1 MIKKI
6 TAVIAALIIALTI
19 FTSCEGVLGG
29 GDLNVVCTVFP
40 QFDWARNVIGDVK
53 GVSLSVLLDSGTDL
67 HSYQP
72 TAEDIITISEAD
84 IFIFTG
90 GESDKWV
97 EEVLKA
103 SENEDALVIN
113 LMECI
118 GEENLYCP
126 EIHAHEEE
134 GHEHAHDEHIWLS
147 LRNASL
153 ITKIICD
160 ALISL
165 DEENKEAYELNLAS
179 YNEKLTALDKR
190 YENMVN
196 NADKNTVVVA
206 DRFPFVY
213 LMKDYGINYHA
224 AFSGCSAESEASFET
239 VKRLAQETD
248 IAELNY
254 IIITETSDGSV
265 AKTVKDATKSKNQE
279 ILTLNSMQSVTKDK
293 LESSYLTIMEDNLI
307 ILSYALS

>member
-1 MIKKI
+1 MIGI
-6 TAVIAALIIALTI
+6 SGDPFDTI
-19 FTSCEGVLGG
+19 GQKFTQG
-29 GDLNVVCTVFP
+29 
-40 QFDWARNVIGDVK
+40 
-53 GVSLSVLLDSGTDL
+53 
-67 HSYQP
+67 
-72 TAEDIITISEAD
+72 AD

-103 SENEDALVIN
+103 SENEDAKVIN
-113 LMECI
+113 LMESL
-118 GEENLYCP
+118 GEENLYCA
-126 EIHAHEEE
+126 EAVAGSHDHEEE

-147 LRNASL
+147 LKNASL
-153 ITKIICD
+153 MTKIICD
-160 ALISL
+160 ALISI

-179 YNEKLTALDKR
+179 YNEKLSALDKR

-196 NADKNTVVVA
+196 NADKTTVVVA

-213 LMKDYGINYHA
+213 LMNDYGINYHA

-248 IAELNY
+248 IAELRY

-265 AKTVKDATKSKNQE
+265 AKTVKDATKNKNQE
-279 ILTLNSMQSVTKDK
+279 ILTLNSMQSVTKDR
-293 LESSYLTIMEDNLI
+293 LESSYLKIMEDNLI
-307 ILSYALS
+307 TLSLALS